1 MPCPYLPGRVER
13 NLFTELRGP
22 GSQDLHNRLACAGF
36 RRSHYIVYR
45 PACQD
50 CNACVPVRVVVA
62 SFSLRGSLRRV
73 MRCNE
78 DVSAHVTRP
87 KATPEQYELF
97 ARYQRARHPGG
108 EMAAMSFND
117 YRAMGRGFGRR
128 HVHGGVPRHRRHAD
142 RRVSGRPPGQR
153 PVGDLQLLRIRRR
166 PPQPRHDDGALADRA
181 GNGGGAAI
189 RASRLLGRTELQDDL
204 QDALSTV
211 AGAGTDGLAVRAI
224 RPTDRPSGSWGKRN
238 DLAPKPLRRTR
249 RGDRFMASG
258 SA

>member
-1 MPCPYLPGRVER
+1 MTTQGPKAPHVFYRTGPMPCPYLPGRVER

-22 GSQDLHNRLACAGF
+22 GSQDLHNRLAGAGF

-117 YRAMGRGFGRR
+117 YRAMVEDSAVDTFMVEFR
-128 HVHGGVPRHRRHAD
+128 D
-142 RRVSGRPPGQR
+142 
-153 PVGDLQLLRIRRR
+153 
-166 PPQPRHDDGALADRA
+166 
-181 GNGGGAAI
+181 
-189 RASRLLGRTELQDDL
+189 T
-204 QDALSTV
+204 
-211 AGAGTDGLAVRAI
+211 AGTLIAGCLVDRLANGLSAIYSFFASDDDHRSLGTMMVLWLIARATAEELPYVYLGYWVEQSSKMTYKTRFRPLQALGPTGWQYVPSD
-224 RPTDRPSGSWGKRN
+224 RPT
-238 DLAPKPLRRTR
+238 APQAA
-249 RGDRFMASG
+249 GEAE
-258 SA
+258 